1 VKSQDKL
8 AFLGILYG
16 SNQLVSSFFFSVIV
30 ADRDQLLKL
39 IRCPG
44 SVNKEGMPSDEVRGF
59 DVFSETDPA
68 PLEMIIPFVSAHIL
82 SGGSHR
88 TFE

>member
-1 VKSQDKL
+1 M
-8 AFLGILYG
+8 
-16 SNQLVSSFFFSVIV
+16 
-30 ADRDQLLKL
+30 
-39 IRCPG
+39 RCPG